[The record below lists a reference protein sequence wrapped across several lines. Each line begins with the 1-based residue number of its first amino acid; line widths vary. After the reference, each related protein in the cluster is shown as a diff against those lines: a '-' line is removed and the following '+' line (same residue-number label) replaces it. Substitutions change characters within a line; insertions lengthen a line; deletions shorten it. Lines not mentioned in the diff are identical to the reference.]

1 MVPPIGTEAP
11 TGARGGTAGREAML
25 EFDNVSKSFWTGKRR
40 KVILDRASFRVEL
53 GNSLGILAPNGTGK
67 TTIINMMAG
76 LEKPDEGEIRKNCR
90 VSFPLGFMGGVV
102 PRHSGRENTRF
113 IARLYGL
120 DPDYVEAFC
129 RWLCGLEEY
138 FDMPVGTYSQG
149 MRARLTFALLLA
161 LEFDI
166 YLIDEGMPSTTDV
179 EFNRKAGAILRDR
192 LKEAT
197 VIVVSHQA
205 STLEKF
211 CRTAAVLRDGQL
223 YMFDTLEEAKRMYD
237 YHS

>member
-1 MVPPIGTEAP
+1 
-11 TGARGGTAGREAML
+11 ML

-102 PRHSGRENTRF
+102 SRHSGRENSRF